1 MTKGRMAVAIA
12 AAFVVSQIL
21 AVAVHGFLLN
31 ADYEPFRGTLLR
43 ADASWQML
51 TLPVAHLLFISALV
65 WVFAHA
71 DFRGSML
78 AQGAKLGVLGWMAGQ
93 APLWLLWLRRAAV
106 AGPARRQAARPR
118 ARVVRG
124 SGVDDC
130 GRGASTSSSQEHGQ
144 RRIIRGMIRGI
155 GAAVL
160 LLAALAQQPGYRIT
174 HRYSVGGEGFWDYVV
189 PDPPNHRLFIA
200 RQNRVMVVDEDNGT
214 LLGEVTG
221 INGAHGTAIAADTG
235 HGFATSG
242 NDQSVVMFDLK
253 TLQGAR
259 PDSGG

>member
-93 APLWLLWLRRAAV
+93 APLWLLWYGEQPWPGQLVVKQLVLELVSSVVLGLTIAAV
-106 AGPARRQAARPR
+106 ARRRHPARNM
-118 ARVVRG
+118 V
-124 SGVDDC
+124 S
-130 GRGASTSSSQEHGQ
+130 
-144 RRIIRGMIRGI
+144 
-155 GAAVL
+155 AV
-160 LLAALAQQPGYRIT
+160 
-174 HRYSVGGEGFWDYVV
+174 
-189 PDPPNHRLFIA
+189 
-200 RQNRVMVVDEDNGT
+200 
-214 LLGEVTG
+214 
-221 INGAHGTAIAADTG
+221 
-235 HGFATSG
+235 
-242 NDQSVVMFDLK
+242 
-253 TLQGAR
+253 
-259 PDSGG
+259 